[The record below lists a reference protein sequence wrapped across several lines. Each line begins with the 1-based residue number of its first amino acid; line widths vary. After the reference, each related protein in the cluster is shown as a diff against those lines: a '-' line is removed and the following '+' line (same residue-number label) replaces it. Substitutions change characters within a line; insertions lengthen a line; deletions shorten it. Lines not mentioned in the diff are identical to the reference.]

1 MSAMFRS
8 LASRDYRIWFIGALV
23 SNIGAWMQ
31 ATAQNWVVLTELT
44 DTDAL
49 AVGITMAL
57 QFAPQLLLVPITG
70 LIADRFERRKILM
83 VTQSCLMVL
92 GLALGLLLILGHA
105 ELWHLYGFALA
116 LGLVNAVDTP
126 ARQTFVADLV
136 SGSNMSNAVALNS
149 ASFNAARMIGPA
161 VAGFL
166 IVLVG
171 SGWVFV
177 INAFTF
183 VAVLVALA
191 MLRGLTV
198 HRMPRATGSG
208 SQFVAGFRY
217 VARRPDLV
225 IVFVIV
231 FLIGA
236 FGMNFP
242 IFSSTMA
249 VEFGRGAGEYG
260 VLNSIIAI
268 GSLTGALLAARRERA
283 RLRVIILASAF
294 FGVAVLIAAFMPTY
308 WAFAAST
315 ILIGFGAV
323 SILTTAN
330 GYVQT
335 TTDPELRGRVMALY
349 MAILV
354 GGTPIGAPI
363 VGAVADTW
371 GPRWA
376 LGVAAV
382 AAGAAALI
390 GLGWLVFAR
399 GMHLARH
406 PRARWRP
413 VVRFAD
419 APTAAIAVIP
429 TRPVRVVRDQAGL
442 ARDLREHGEL
452 VPPVPNERL
461 VPADFSEEVALT
473 SPIPVPRAH
482 HRDRT
487 APRSRRGRTASRR
500 RRAARRDSAPH
511 GPTRGTLPEPAPDR
525 ATP

>member
-1 MSAMFRS
+1 MFRS
-8 LASRDYRIWFIGALV
+8 LTHRNYRIWFIGALV
-23 SNIGAWMQ
+23 SNVGAWMQ

-44 DTDAL
+44 DNDAF

-70 LIADRFERRKILM
+70 LIADRFDRRKILM
-83 VTQSCLMVL
+83 VTQSALML
-92 GLALGLLLILGHA
+92 LSLALGLLLILGHA

-116 LGLVNAVDTP
+116 LGLVNAVDNP
-126 ARQTFVADLV
+126 ARQTFVSDLV
-136 SGSNMSNAVALNS
+136 SSSDMSNAVALNS
-149 ASFNAARMIGPA
+149 ASFNTARMIGPA

-177 INAFTF
+177 INAVTF
-183 VAVLVALA
+183 LGVLIALA
-191 MLRGLTV
+191 MLRGRQLQ
-198 HRMPRATGSG
+198 RMPRAPRAPG
-208 SQFVAGFRY
+208 QFVAGFRY
-217 VARRPDLV
+217 VTRRPDLV

-260 VLNSIIAI
+260 LLSSILAI

-283 RLRVIILASAF
+283 RMRVIILASGF
-294 FGVAVLIAAFMPTY
+294 FGVAALTAAFMPTY
-308 WAFAAST
+308 WTFAAST
-315 ILIGFGAV
+315 MLIGFGAV
-323 SILTTAN
+323 TLLTTAN

-335 TTDPELRGRVMALY
+335 TTEPELRGRVMALY

-363 VGAVADTW
+363 VGAVADGM

-376 LGVAAV
+376 LGLAAIVAGV
-382 AAGAAALI
+382 AALI

-406 PRARWRP
+406 PRFTWRP

-419 APTAAIAVIP
+419 APTAAIAVVA
-429 TRPVRVVRDQAGL
+429 TRPVHIQ
-442 ARDLREHGEL
+442 RERRPESEL
-452 VPPVPNERL
+452 VPPVPNDRL
-461 VPADFSEEVALT
+461 VPADFSEQVALT
-473 SPIPVPRAH
+473 SPIPLPKPQ
-482 HRDRT
+482 HREGAAS
-487 APRSRRGRTASRR
+487 APRRPAQ
-500 RRAARRDSAPH
+500 APLT
-511 GPTRGTLPEPAPDR
+511 GPIPRQAPSS
-525 ATP
+525 